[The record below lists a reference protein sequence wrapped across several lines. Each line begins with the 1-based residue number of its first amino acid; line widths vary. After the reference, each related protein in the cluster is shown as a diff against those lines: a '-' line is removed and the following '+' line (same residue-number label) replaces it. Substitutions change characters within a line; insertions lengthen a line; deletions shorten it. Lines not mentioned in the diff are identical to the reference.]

1 MCHAHIV
8 NVCVCV
14 QVHALTIV
22 NSDKVRQVMQR
33 ADDALEKAQDGDIR
47 SSQKKGAPNE
57 DLQKLLLAEMKKLL
71 VTTKDS
77 DLQDTVR
84 RQLEVA
90 LDVDKCNRDMSRA
103 EPRNTKKRKGRKQVH
118 TQHPQYS
125 QKKHNI
131 PNIPICLPDCLCL
144 AICLSVPICHVY
156 LSVFLAVYL
165 SVVS

>member
-118 TQHPQYS
+118 TQHPQ
-125 QKKHNI
+125 
-131 PNIPICLPDCLCL
+131 
-144 AICLSVPICHVY
+144 
-156 LSVFLAVYL
+156 
-165 SVVS
+165 